1 MDGHGVRGSTTL
13 FKGIVGLHRAPL
25 PLPCMMHIQRMYSF
39 TRQRRANLSTRRK
52 HAQRVPAITPL
63 GAAGEVTGSC
73 YLIETGAVRILL
85 ECGLFQ
91 GGRGA
96 DARNAARWRFDI
108 DGIDAVVLSHA
119 HLDHSGLVPRL
130 VKEGYTGPVYATSAS
145 CQLLEIMWRDAA
157 HLNERDVEWENKWRR
172 RAGKTLLEPLYGIDD
187 ARAALAQLEP
197 IDYET
202 PFIAAQGIGVR
213 FHDAG
218 HILGSAIV
226 ALDIEHARGRTRVVF
241 SGDLGNSDTVLLRD
255 PTLISDADILLLE
268 STYGDR
274 NHRPLAA
281 THDELGDVLAAAYAS
296 GGNVLIP
303 AFAIGRTQELLY
315 TLGQL
320 EREGRLPQAQIF
332 LDSPMA
338 IAATRTYERNAFLFN
353 RHDREQLAGGGL
365 TQWLPS
371 LRYSESTEQSMAIN
385 RISGGAIVIAGS
397 GMCSG
402 GRIRHHLKYN
412 LWRREAHIIFC
423 GFQAAR
429 TLGRALVD
437 GAKRVKL
444 LGAEIAVNAR
454 IHTLGGF
461 SAHAGQDELLSWT
474 AHFRP
479 QPQVWLVHGEPG
491 ARDALA
497 SRLHKEL
504 GLQVAAAEREIPIH
518 L

>member
-1 MDGHGVRGSTTL
+1 MA
-13 FKGIVGLHRAPL
+13 K
-25 PLPCMMHIQRMYSF
+25 
-39 TRQRRANLSTRRK
+39 RRK
-52 HAQRVPAITPL
+52 RKKNPPSITPL

-73 YLIETGAVRILL
+73 YLIDTGKARILL

-91 GGRGA
+91 GGRDA
-96 DARNAARWRFDI
+96 DKRNAAPWQFELDS
-108 DGIDAVVLSHA
+108 IDAVVLSHA

-130 VKEGYTGPVYATSAS
+130 VKDGYTGSVYATSAS
-145 CQLLEIMWRDAA
+145 CQLLKIMWQDAA

-172 RAGKTLLEPLYGIDD
+172 RAGKKLLEPLYNMDD
-187 ARAALAQLEP
+187 ARAALALLEP

-202 PFIAAQGIGVR
+202 AFVASHGINVR

-226 ALDIEHARGRTRVVF
+226 ALDIEHHNAHTRVVF

-255 PTLISDADILLLE
+255 PTPLKDADIVLLE

-274 NHRPLAA
+274 NHRTLTE
-281 THDELGDVLAAAYAS
+281 THDELADVLAAAHAD
-296 GGNVLIP
+296 GGNVIIP

-320 EREGRLPQAQIF
+320 EHEGRLPQAKVF

-338 IAATRTYERNAFLFN
+338 IAATRTYERNTDLFN
-353 RHDREQLAGGGL
+353 VHDRDKLAGDDL
-365 TQWLPS
+365 AKWLPA
-371 LRYSESTEQSMAIN
+371 LRYSESTEESLAIN
-385 RISGGAIVIAGS
+385 RISGGAVIIAGS
-397 GMCSG
+397 GMCTG

-412 LWRREAHIIFC
+412 LWRHEAHVVFC

-429 TLGRALVD
+429 TLGRSLVD
-437 GAKRVKL
+437 GAKRVKI
-444 LGAEIAVNAR
+444 LGNDIAVNAS

-461 SAHAGQDELLSWT
+461 SAHAGQDELVRWASGFHPKPRL
-474 AHFRP
+474 R
-479 QPQVWLVHGEPG
+479 LVHGEVE

-497 SRLHKEL
+497 VRLREEL
-504 GLQVAAAEREIPIH
+504 NLKAKPAVLGKRIDL
-518 L
+518 